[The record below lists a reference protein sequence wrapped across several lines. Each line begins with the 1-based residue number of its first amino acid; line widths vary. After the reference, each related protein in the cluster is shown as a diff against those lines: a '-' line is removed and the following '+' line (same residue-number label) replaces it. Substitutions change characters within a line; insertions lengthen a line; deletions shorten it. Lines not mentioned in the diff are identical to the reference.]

1 MAEPEKTYIFHI
13 HRKDGSSL
21 FLHPLSVPSKVVETL
36 EKGPL
41 EGRYGLEPPVEAL
54 SGFRNELYR
63 QVEAGVRHWLNDLR
77 FIPKFLIAS
86 GVFVV
91 TYVFFSAVVRDPIPV
106 IDEVVLGLAAAVIS
120 FVFLGRRDLASR
132 RGTKKRLDLRM
143 VVDRIAFHESQF
155 VRHVEGALHS
165 VEGESAEQVIRRIV
179 QPVQQE
185 MESDLSSSERA
196 AGMAEA
202 AQFVR
207 LLEQRFNFRK
217 LRREERAIRR
227 LARRH
232 AASRILEARHY
243 DFPLY
248 AVYKSFKQTVSG
260 RR

>member
-1 MAEPEKTYIFHI
+1 MAEPQKTYIFHI
-13 HRKDGSSL
+13 RRKDGSSL
-21 FLHPLSVPSKVVETL
+21 FLHPLSAPAKVVETL

-41 EGRYGLEPPVEAL
+41 EGRYGREPPVEAL
-54 SGFRNELYR
+54 SSFRDELYR

-106 IDEVVLGLAAAVIS
+106 IDEAVLGLAAAVIS
-120 FVFLGRRDLASR
+120 FVLMGRRDLASR

-143 VVDRIAFHESQF
+143 VVDRIAFRESDF
-155 VRHVEGALHS
+155 VKNVERALHS
-165 VEGESAEQVIRRIV
+165 VEAESAEQVVRRIV

-185 MESDLSSSERA
+185 LESVLPASERA
-196 AGMAEA
+196 ASMTEA

-217 LRREERAIRR
+217 LQREERAIRR
-227 LARRH
+227 LARRRE
-232 AASRILEARHY
+232 ASRVLEARHY

-248 AVYKSFKQTVSG
+248 AIYKSFKRTVSG